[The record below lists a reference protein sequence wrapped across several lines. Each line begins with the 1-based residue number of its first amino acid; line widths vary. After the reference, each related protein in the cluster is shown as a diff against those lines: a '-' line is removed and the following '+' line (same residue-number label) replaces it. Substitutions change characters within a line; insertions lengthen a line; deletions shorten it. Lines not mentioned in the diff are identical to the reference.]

1 MAINYSDPIKGLDLF
16 SLPDSDIT
24 AMAEMIINCQKKR
37 SVTPL
42 AQDVQESFIK
52 EIYFVF

>member
-24 AMAEMIINCQKKR
+24 AMAEMIINCQK
-37 SVTPL
+37 
-42 AQDVQESFIK
+42 
-52 EIYFVF
+52 